1 MTGPGTG
8 SVTGSVTGSAS
19 GYGPENF
26 AAAFGVSRETCARF
40 VRYETALRRW
50 QRRVNLVGAS
60 TLDDIWRR
68 HFADSAQLAAHLH
81 KGARRIVDLGSGAGF
96 PGLVLK
102 LLRPELDVTLIEAD
116 ARKAAFLS
124 ATAAELSADVAVLAA
139 RIEDV
144 ARDPA
149 RPEADVVTA
158 RALAPL
164 PDLLDLASGWSV
176 DNPQFLLLKGQN
188 IEKELI
194 SSTKC
199 WKMAI
204 TQFDSVTHPG
214 GRVLSIERIARVKI

>member
-1 MTGPGTG
+1 MSGSGT
-8 SVTGSVTGSAS
+8 
-19 GYGPENF
+19 GYGPEEF
-26 AAAFGVSRETCARF
+26 AAAFDVSRETCARF

-50 QRRVNLVGAS
+50 QRRINLIGAS
-60 TLDDIWRR
+60 TLNDLWRR
-68 HFADSAQLAAHLH
+68 HFADSAQLAAHLRN
-81 KGARRIVDLGSGAGF
+81 GARRVVDLGSGAGF

-116 ARKAAFLS
+116 TRKAAFLS
-124 ATAAELSADVAVLAA
+124 ATAADLSADIAVFAR

-164 PDLLDLASGWSV
+164 PDLLELASGWTV

-188 IEKELI
+188 VEKELI
-194 SSTKC
+194 SATRC
-199 WKMAI
+199 WKMSVM
-204 TQFDSVTHPG
+204 QFDSVTHPG
-214 GRVLSIERIARVKI
+214 GRLLSIEGIARVEN